1 MIAFAGTP
9 TRTLPGTGA
18 SLTTTA
24 PAPITQP
31 LAMETPP
38 QDLCT
43 YADVNAVSN
52 EGAVIGNTV
61 VSYAVVAMKLD
72 ALSEHGGGVDH
83 NGTVVDQI
91 DALTNVITRHLESK
105 FVTK

>member
-38 QDLCT
+38 QHFCA
-43 YADVNAVSN
+43 YADVNAVTY
-52 EGAVIGNTV
+52 EGAVISNAV
-61 VSYAVVAMKLD
+61 VSYAVVTMKLD
-72 ALSEHGGGVDH
+72 ALAEHGGGVDH
-83 NGTVVDQI
+83 NRTVVNQI
-91 DALTNVITRHLESK
+91 NALANVITRHLKSK